1 MIAGNSFAKETTR
14 QPSVI
19 DHYQERLVSIT
30 NNRWVDLNGI
40 SMQDDGN
47 ATSWLPVDEIYDSF
61 HVNSV
66 VVSDKDADG
75 WVKRITDAVEKTNFV
90 ASVIYREYLKGI
102 CSIRGLDLEKD
113 SWVKGFVNNETSLLY
128 SVIDSEFKEWLSS
141 LKPTDDKEES
151 IRSWYGSL
159 RKLVLHQGE
168 LLFENSTARDL
179 IGKKTEESGFDNIAT
194 IYWKFVSSVTRT
206 LGKGGQKVEQ

>member
-1 MIAGNSFAKETTR
+1 M
-14 QPSVI
+14 
-19 DHYQERLVSIT
+19 
-30 NNRWVDLNGI
+30 
-40 SMQDDGN
+40 
-47 ATSWLPVDEIYDSF
+47 
-61 HVNSV
+61 
-66 VVSDKDADG
+66 
-75 WVKRITDAVEKTNFV
+75 
-90 ASVIYREYLKGI
+90 KGI